1 MRYGSSPHPG
11 KKGII
16 VKVIVDTRE
25 NMARRAADLYKE
37 VLAAKPN
44 AVLGFATGST
54 PLDLYAELVRR
65 VEAKEMS
72 FAGVTTFNLDEYVGL
87 APTHDQSYRYFMDK
101 NLFEKID
108 LDPARV
114 HIPSGLKVGEAET
127 ALYEK
132 TIEEAGGIDMQL
144 LGIGHNG
151 HIGFNEP
158 NTPFGS
164 LTHKVTLTDST
175 IEANSRFFAS
185 KDEVPKEAVTMG
197 IRTVMNC
204 RRLVLIALGEGKA
217 EIIRKTVQG
226 PVTEE
231 VPASVLQLHPDA
243 YIFAD
248 HDAAKYL

>member
-1 MRYGSSPHPG
+1 MN
-11 KKGII
+11 II
-16 VKVIVDTRE
+16 IDTRE
-25 NMARRAADLYKE
+25 NIARRAADLYAE
-37 VLAAKPN
+37 VLEAKPN

-54 PLDLYAELVRR
+54 PLDLYAELIRR
-65 VEAKEMS
+65 VEAGKLS
-72 FAGVTTFNLDEYVGL
+72 FADVTTFNLDEYVGL
-87 APTHDQSYRYFMDK
+87 EPTHDQSYRYFMDK

-114 HIPSGLKVGEAET
+114 HIPSGITVSEDDSAKYEEAIR
-127 ALYEK
+127 A
-132 TIEEAGGIDMQL
+132 AGGIDMQL

-175 IEANSRFFAS
+175 IDANARFFAS
-185 KDEVPKEAVTMG
+185 RDEVPKEAVTMG
-197 IRTVMNC
+197 IRTVMNA
-204 RRLVLIALGEGKA
+204 RKLILIALGEGKA
-217 EIIRKTVQG
+217 EIIRKTVCG
-226 PVTEE
+226 PVTEA

-248 HDAAKYL
+248 HEAAKYL